1 MDDALAVEHA
11 DPLPVVHEGQWLGML
26 DRERIVHYMRAR
38 AELGV

>member
-1 MDDALAVEHA
+1 MDDANVAQ
-11 DPLPVVHEGQWLGML
+11 LPVVDDGQWLGML